1 MRVYLE
7 SEQYTTDVN
16 AEIATIYSE
25 AEIDDMSESEYEQIK
40 AICEQKVFEN
50 VYGELYKKNE
60 NYIYTTIIYEMESI
74 CGK

>member
-1 MRVYLE
+1 
-7 SEQYTTDVN
+7 
-16 AEIATIYSE
+16 
-25 AEIDDMSESEYEQIK
+25 MSESEYEQIK